1 MARPRRSLYFFSIKE
16 SQPRYALA
24 GVVPP
29 VAATIQVYLPLIYP
43 KQLGAYVIGFFE
55 RELCTNSVS
64 AAYRPYGGRTEAAVA
79 MIGDD
84 VST

>member
-43 KQLGAYVIGFFE
+43 KQLGAFVMLIGFFE
-55 RELCTNSVS
+55 RELYTNSVS
-64 AAYRPYGGRTEAAVA
+64 AAYRPYGGRTEAA
-79 MIGDD
+79 D
-84 VST
+84 VHGR